1 MLERE
6 ASLPHFVSAMKL
18 QHNKSHY
25 ACADRACTDEL
36 AKQKI
41 NVSTSQMLQWLKN
54 TEHYWS
60 NMRRFARDVGV
71 EQRVVT
77 YDTLARDPQSVVA
90 DLFRFLGLEPI
101 AVNTTQT
108 VKMGAA
114 VMRDSLENAD
124 EVAVALRGTRYEG
137 QVDRV
142 WYRQLRR

>member
-1 MLERE
+1 
-6 ASLPHFVSAMKL
+6 
-18 QHNKSHY
+18 
-25 ACADRACTDEL
+25 
-36 AKQKI
+36 
-41 NVSTSQMLQWLKN
+41 
-54 TEHYWS
+54 
-60 NMRRFARDVGV
+60 MRGKHVGV

-142 WYRQLRR
+142 WYR

>member
-1 MLERE
+1 
-6 ASLPHFVSAMKL
+6 MKL
-18 QHNKSHY
+18 QRNKSHY
-25 ACADRACTDEL
+25 ACANRACTDEL

-41 NVSTSQMLQWLKN
+41 NVSTSQMRQWLKN

-142 WYRQLRR
+142 WYR